1 MAEPPSWRVIVTALV
16 QIAAVATLASAV
28 LPWTTMWPCVLF
40 EHFRVQ
46 CFVGGASV
54 AACAGA
60 LQVPKYFDAAVIAT
74 LLHALPLAADLG
86 RSARPVPAGVP
97 LRVLSLNVETQSTG
111 FAEVR
116 RLIDELKPD
125 VIGLVEVDR
134 RWLDEI
140 APAVASY
147 QGRLER
153 TRDDNFGVALYT
165 KLPLTGAIE
174 TLGPTVPSA
183 VAQVAVGD
191 TRLGIVLIHPLPPMS
206 SGALADQLDQLDA
219 VADRAR
225 GMATQVIVMGD
236 FNATPW
242 SAPFRRVVERSGL
255 CDSRAGF
262 GLQASW
268 PTWSTI
274 MRIPI
279 DHVLASC
286 SIGIVDRR
294 IERSVGSD
302 HFPVVIDLVLGK

>member
-1 MAEPPSWRVIVTALV
+1 VIATALV
-16 QIAAVATLASAV
+16 QIAAVATALSAI

-46 CFVGGASV
+46 CFVGGAIV
-54 AACAGA
+54 AGCAGA
-60 LQVPKYFDAAVIAT
+60 LRVPKYFDAAVIAT

-86 RSARPVPAGVP
+86 RSPRPVPAGGP
-97 LRVLSLNVETQSTG
+97 LRVLSLNVETQSKG

-116 RLIDELKPD
+116 RLIEELQPD
-125 VIGLVEVDR
+125 VIGLVEVDQH
-134 RWLDEI
+134 WLDEL

-153 TRDDNFGVALYT
+153 TRYDNFGVALYT
-165 KLPLTGAIE
+165 KVPLTGAIE

-183 VAQVAVGD
+183 VAEIAVGEA
-191 TRLGIVLIHPLPPMS
+191 RLGIVVIHPLPPMS
-206 SGALADQLDQLDA
+206 SGALADQRDELDA

-225 GMATQVIVMGD
+225 GMATPVIVLGD

-242 SAPFRRVVERSGL
+242 SAPFRRVLARSGL

-279 DHVLASC
+279 DHLLASC

-294 IERSVGSD
+294 LERDVGSD
-302 HFPVVIDLVLGK
+302 HFPVVIDLVVGK